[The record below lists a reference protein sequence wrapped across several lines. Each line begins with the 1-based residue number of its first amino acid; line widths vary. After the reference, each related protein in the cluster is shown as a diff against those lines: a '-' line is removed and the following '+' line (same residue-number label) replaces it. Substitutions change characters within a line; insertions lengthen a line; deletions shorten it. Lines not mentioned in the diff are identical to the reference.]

1 MAFFARMLRF
11 VFWLLIVSG
20 TTSILR
26 RIVAQMG
33 EGADEAR
40 GGTDRPG
47 DEAAE
52 KLLRDPI
59 CGMHVAEGLAVPLR
73 EGTEV
78 VHFCSAACRDKYLSG
93 AKRFAANG

>member
-1 MAFFARMLRF
+1 MLRF

-33 EGADEAR
+33 EGDEAR
-40 GGTDRPG
+40 GGMDRPG
-47 DEAAE
+47 DEAAQ

-73 EGTEV
+73 EGTEI

>member
-1 MAFFARMLRF
+1 MLRF

-26 RIVAQMG
+26 RLVAHMG
-33 EGADEAR
+33 EGAGEGR
-40 GGTDRPG
+40 GGVDRPG

-59 CGMHVAEGLAVPLR
+59 CGMHVAKGLAVPLR
-73 EGTEV
+73 EGTEILY
-78 VHFCSAACRDKYLSG
+78 FCSAACRDRYLSG
-93 AKRFAANG
+93 TKRFAANG